1 MNHLPKCAG
10 NAVAEHFKILF
21 GEDRVHEVRPGEVK
35 LEELPNLDGFSLV
48 YGHLPMQYE
57 EGLGRDRL
65 RFSVMRDPIDRVLS
79 AYFFYIQLKDANSP
93 VVAEVDRLTLEQ
105 YVTSDD
111 PRIQRTTCNEQAR
124 QLLGLHGPGTR
135 DANEAAQLV
144 AAKLQLLDR
153 FFTIGIYERFQVSL
167 DILSWKLRLPR
178 FRAGVLVNRTQRNW
192 HGQQFSDDLLEEIRV
207 RNQVDIALY
216 KVVSE
221 RFQLQSSEMMEDLI
235 SQRYFARCAPSAEK
249 VVTVDFGGPV
259 VGSGWYKTER
269 SAHGPFRWMG
279 GGKDGG
285 TIYFPG
291 RVGGSIKVRLYL
303 IRLAAGVGREDITLF
318 LDGRPM
324 EWQFEPTPDARGDD
338 HRANTRC

>member
-1 MNHLPKCAG
+1 
-10 NAVAEHFKILF
+10 
-21 GEDRVHEVRPGEVK
+21 
-35 LEELPNLDGFSLV
+35 
-48 YGHLPMQYE
+48 
-57 EGLGRDRL
+57 
-65 RFSVMRDPIDRVLS
+65 
-79 AYFFYIQLKDANSP
+79 
-93 VVAEVDRLTLEQ
+93 
-105 YVTSDD
+105 
-111 PRIQRTTCNEQAR
+111 
-124 QLLGLHGPGTR
+124 
-135 DANEAAQLV
+135 
-144 AAKLQLLDR
+144 
-153 FFTIGIYERFQVSL
+153 
-167 DILSWKLRLPR
+167 
-178 FRAGVLVNRTQRNW
+178 
-192 HGQQFSDDLLEEIRV
+192 
-207 RNQVDIALY
+207 LY

-235 SQRYFARCAPSAEK
+235 SQRYFARCAPSTEK

-324 EWQFEPTPDARGDD
+324 EWQFEPTQTPAGMITARIPDVEERDG
-338 HRANTRC
+338 HVLSIFTRTWSPPSPQDGRPLALSVSKAELSVV